1 MKIFVDIVSSKV
13 NQFFNILVLYNKK
26 YLTLKKKLSNSTNHF
41 IFGQGKQYQ
50 QVAKLLNVKKKDG
63 YKKVKHMKIASAHTN
78 LHMKFLQ
85 TIFNYR

>member
-1 MKIFVDIVSSKV
+1 MQNFVDIVRIKV
-13 NQFFNILVLYNKK
+13 NQFFNILVLYNNKIFNFK
-26 YLTLKKKLSNSTNHF
+26 IKLLHSTNHF